1 MTIETK
7 RLFLRN
13 FTAED
18 IDDVFEYC
26 SQKGIGEMAGWPA
39 HASKDDTATALVNW
53 IQNKDRFAIVL
64 AENGKLIGHIA
75 VEEDSDEGRQDTRE
89 LGCALNSVYQRR
101 GLMREAVRAVMA
113 EVFRRDISYLWACCF
128 QENVASKR
136 MIESC
141 GFIAQREG
149 TFYSKNLNKTFRS
162 YEYRLS
168 REEWTGQI
176 K

>member
-1 MTIETK
+1 MIIETK
-7 RLFLRN
+7 RLCLRN

-26 SQKGIGEMAGWPA
+26 SQEGVGEMAGWRA
-39 HASKDDTATALVNW
+39 HASKDDTAFALADWV
-53 IQNKDRFAIVL
+53 QNEDRFAIVL
-64 AENGKLIGHIA
+64 ADNGKVIGHIS
-75 VEEDSDEGRQDTRE
+75 VDEDSDEGRQDTRE
-89 LGCALNSVYQRR
+89 LGCALNCVYQHR
-101 GLMREAVRAVMA
+101 GLMSEAVRAVME

-128 QENVASKR
+128 QENIASKR
-136 MIESC
+136 MIEAC

-149 TFYSKNLNKTFRS
+149 TFFSKSLNRTFRS

-168 REEWTGQI
+168 REEWYGHT